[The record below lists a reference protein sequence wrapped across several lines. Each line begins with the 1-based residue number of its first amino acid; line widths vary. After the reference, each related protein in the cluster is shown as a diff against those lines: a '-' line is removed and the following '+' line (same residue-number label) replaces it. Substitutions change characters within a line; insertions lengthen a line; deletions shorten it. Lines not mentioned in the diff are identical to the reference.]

1 MAMVKR
7 ELKID
12 MPCQPGHL
20 HGAEMT
26 ESSSNRIG
34 RTSRK
39 LVSSVTIISFVLVF
53 TWTLLT
59 LLSSGRILASVRVAR
74 SINSNGKTSSES
86 QDDITPCNLKDD
98 TFCKSIQ
105 NAVTYY
111 GLTDRTFIQTYV
123 TNSGHLPF
131 LHNALL
137 SMRKSELFWN
147 PLVLAIGTDVCSTI
161 ETFSGVGT
169 VVCIPYLDRLLHQ
182 LQRDEPQSLEQ
193 IKAELLHKY
202 NNTLSSSQSSSSLFD
217 HIEQNV
223 FGWGGGVE
231 YKFLINAK
239 LYALRDVIKCGP
251 DAFITDT
258 DIGFRQDPRPYF
270 DIGGL
275 EGDIIGQNDTNGEI
289 YKVNMNSG
297 FMYWK
302 RTKSSLDLIEDIIK
316 GESRWVEKYIEML
329 SGLCTRTNSDYT
341 F

>member
-1 MAMVKR
+1 MVKR

-12 MPCQPGHL
+12 VPCQPGHL
-20 HGAEMT
+20 HGAEMS

-39 LVSSVTIISFVLVF
+39 LVSSVTIFLLIF
-53 TWTLLT
+53 TWILLT
-59 LLSSGRILASVRVAR
+59 LLSSGRILASVRVV
-74 SINSNGKTSSES
+74 SSTNSNGKTSSES
-86 QDDITPCNLKDD
+86 QDDTHIKQYNVKDD
-98 TFCKSIQ
+98 PFCNSIQ
-105 NAVTYY
+105 DAVTYY
-111 GLTDRTFIQTYV
+111 GLTNRTVSFIQTFV

-147 PLVLAIGTDVCSTI
+147 PLVLAIGTDVCPTI

-169 VVCIPYLDRLLHQ
+169 VVCVPYLDRLLHQ

-193 IKAELLHKY
+193 TKAELLHKY
-202 NNTLSSSQSSSSLFD
+202 NNTLSSSQSSSSSLFD

-239 LYALRDVIKCGP
+239 LYALRDVMECGP

-289 YKVNMNSG
+289 YKVNLNSG

-302 RTKSSLDLIEDIIK
+302 RTKRNLDLIDDIIK
-316 GESRWVEKYIEML
+316 GECRWIEK
-329 SGLCTRTNSDYT
+329 
-341 F
+341 

>member
-1 MAMVKR
+1 M
-7 ELKID
+7 
-12 MPCQPGHL
+12 
-20 HGAEMT
+20 
-26 ESSSNRIG
+26 
-34 RTSRK
+34 
-39 LVSSVTIISFVLVF
+39 SVPLTISFLLVF

-59 LLSSGRILASVRVAR
+59 LLSSGRILAS
-74 SINSNGKTSSES
+74 SISVVSSSKQQISTSES
-86 QDDITPCNLKDD
+86 QDDITTPLNNLKDEP
-98 TFCKSIQ
+98 FCNSIR

-111 GLTDRTFIQTYV
+111 ELTNRTYIQTFV

-147 PLVLAIGTDVCSTI
+147 PLVLAIGTDVCPTI
-161 ETFSGVGT
+161 DTFSGVGS

-202 NNTLSSSQSSSSLFD
+202 NNTISSSLFD

-223 FGWGGGVE
+223 FGWGNGVE

-239 LYALRDVIKCGP
+239 LYALRDVMECGL

-258 DIGFRQDPRPYF
+258 DIGFRQDPRPHF
-270 DIGGL
+270 NIDGL
-275 EGDIIGQNDTNGEI
+275 EGDIIGQNDTNSEI

-302 RTKSSLDLIEDIIK
+302 RTKRNLDLIDDIIK
-316 GESRWVEKYIEML
+316 GESSRWIEK
-329 SGLCTRTNSDYT
+329 
-341 F
+341 

>member
-1 MAMVKR
+1 
-7 ELKID
+7 
-12 MPCQPGHL
+12 
-20 HGAEMT
+20 MT
-26 ESSSNRIG
+26 ESSSSNRIG

-39 LVSSVTIISFVLVF
+39 LVSSVTIFLLIF

-59 LLSSGRILASVRVAR
+59 LLSSGRILASVRVVR
-74 SINSNGKTSSES
+74 SSKQQISTSES
-86 QDDITPCNLKDD
+86 QDDITTQLNNLKDD
-98 TFCKSIQ
+98 PFCNSIQ

-111 GLTDRTFIQTYV
+111 ELTNRTYIQTFV

-147 PLVLAIGTDVCSTI
+147 PLVLAIGTDVCPTI
-161 ETFSGVGT
+161 ETFSGVGS
-169 VVCIPYLDRLLHQ
+169 VVCVPYLDRLLHQ

-202 NNTLSSSQSSSSLFD
+202 NNTISSSLFD

-223 FGWGGGVE
+223 FGWGNGVE

-239 LYALRDVIKCGP
+239 LYALRDVMECGL

-270 DIGGL
+270 DIDGL

-302 RTKSSLDLIEDIIK
+302 HTKRNLDLIDDIIK
-316 GESRWVEKYIEML
+316 GESRWVQK
-329 SGLCTRTNSDYT
+329 
-341 F
+341 